1 MIETMITL
9 VLFSRKSDITIRNS
23 LILLNIK
30 TFIIII
36 NLPTRPYSL
45 GKMFSFYEIR
55 KYNGDKKIMIKLRF
69 IFNFF
74 PKMFQPYPHSL
85 SNLHFDPLPQE
96 DLGPCTI

>member
-1 MIETMITL
+1 
-9 VLFSRKSDITIRNS
+9 
-23 LILLNIK
+23 
-30 TFIIII
+30 
-36 NLPTRPYSL
+36 
-45 GKMFSFYEIR
+45 MFSFYEIR

-96 DLGPCTI
+96 DLGPCTIWKSFLKKVLADFSIVQIEWDFQGIYLAIVI